1 MRIHGG
7 QSNWS
12 NSATWNKQNQTP
24 TPTPGGA
31 TQGQGRWGKDGSQ
44 GDTYQPSFDV
54 AGQANA
60 GSNGRPQWG
69 GNHGHGDHSWGSKSN
84 TPGPGPTPSS
94 DDSSSD
100 DVPPVTTTT
109 ASGSSSS
116 SGASS
121 SSGGSS
127 SSGTSSASGGKVTL
141 FGGSKSGENNIDF
154 ANNSGKDMY
163 VYAQKGLQPG
173 EKDPGGTVFKI
184 PAGGKVTVNAL
195 ENNGLRFQKYTDQL
209 TADQKAQ
216 LDKNGVANGITAPA
230 KTGTLYE
237 TNYVP
242 DKHLSYDDI
251 SPLDGA
257 NIPMS
262 MSGNGGRTVNFTQAQ
277 IDGAPSHN
285 ADGTVPGL
293 GPDASST
300 GNAAAN
306 PALRDYYN
314 KTSLRADGTRDF
326 YYNSSVGGDADK
338 ANVSYTGA
346 GAGKVRTTVS
356 LG

>member
-24 TPTPGGA
+24 APSAGGES
-31 TQGQGRWGKDGSQ
+31 GRHGRWGKGGDQ
-44 GDTYQPSFDV
+44 GDSYTPSFDV

-60 GSNGRPQWG
+60 GGNGRPHWG
-69 GNHGHGDHSWGSKSN
+69 GNHRHGSHSWGSN
-84 TPGPGPTPSS
+84 RNNPGPTPGGG
-94 DDSSSD
+94 DSIPDSTK
-100 DVPPVTTTT
+100 PTPTPG
-109 ASGSSSS
+109 GSSSS
-116 SGASS
+116 STGDN
-121 SSGGSS
+121 S

-141 FGGSKSGENNIDF
+141 FGGSQSGENNIDF
-154 ANNSGKDMY
+154 ANNSGEDMY

-209 TADQKAQ
+209 SADQKAQ
-216 LDKNGVANGITAPA
+216 LDQNGVVNGITAPA

-262 MSGNGGRTVNFTQAQ
+262 MSGNGGRTVHFTQAE

-285 ADGTVPGL
+285 PDGTVPGL

-306 PALRDYYN
+306 PALRDYYA

>member
-24 TPTPGGA
+24 APAPGGA
-31 TQGQGRWGKDGSQ
+31 TQDQGRWGKGSGK
-44 GDTYQPSFDV
+44 GDSYTPSFDV

-60 GSNGRPQWG
+60 GANGRPQWG
-69 GNHGHGDHSWGSKSN
+69 GNHGHGNHSWGSKSSA
-84 TPGPGPTPSS
+84 PSPGPTPASS
-94 DDSSSD
+94 ESSTD
-100 DVPPVTTTT
+100 EVTLTPTP
-109 ASGSSSS
+109 GSSSS
-116 SGASS
+116 SSAGDNS
-121 SSGGSS
+121 SSGS
-127 SSGTSSASGGKVTL
+127 SSASGGKVTV
-141 FGGSKSGENNIDF
+141 FGGSQSGENNIDF

-195 ENNGLRFQKYTDQL
+195 ENNGLRFQKFTDQL
-209 TADQKAQ
+209 TADQKEQ
-216 LDKNGVANGITAPA
+216 LDKNGVAHGITAPA

-237 TNYVP
+237 TNYIP